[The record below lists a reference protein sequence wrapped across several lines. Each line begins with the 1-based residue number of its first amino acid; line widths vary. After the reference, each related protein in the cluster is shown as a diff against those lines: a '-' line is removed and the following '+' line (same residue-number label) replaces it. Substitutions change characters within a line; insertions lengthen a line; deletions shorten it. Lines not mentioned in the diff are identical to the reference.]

1 MSVNFTYFVIHQD
14 CFSVQGEK
22 HGRNYSVYEG
32 AKWQWYF
39 ACPAAGAILGSLHW
53 SYLLFMSVSIGPHS
67 ICTAIC
73 NTKYPIWPTI
83 YQVIYEGSI
92 YYTLQFTK
100 WFNSWSNF
108 IPKRSVGHQQF
119 EFGSLIYIYP
129 PKKSQFQN
137 PGILDISSVSGA
149 NGLFSEKFTQKDS
162 SFTYRIHVKY
172 SYHIFTLQCIT
183 LNKCTLHLLPVTL
196 CLYSFGRFHGGRH
209 QVFPTRCRKPLES
222 CPRPPVPLPCE
233 GWKGS
238 GSEKVKVVKY
248 HPTVGFPKNRA
259 FPKNHPHKKKHP
271 SLRVVPYVF
280 VWFQFVSGYVRIVLN
295 S

>member
-1 MSVNFTYFVIHQD
+1 MTYNLPSDLRRVYIL
-14 CFSVQGEK
+14 
-22 HGRNYSVYEG
+22 YS
-32 AKWQWYF
+32 
-39 ACPAAGAILGSLHW
+39 
-53 SYLLFMSVSIGPHS
+53 
-67 ICTAIC
+67 
-73 NTKYPIWPTI
+73 TI
-83 YQVIYEGSI
+83 YQVIQFVIQLYPQTFGWSPTIWVRVTYISI
-92 YYTLQFTK
+92 PQK
-100 WFNSWSNF
+100 SHNSRIQVYWIYLPFQGQTVCFQKN
-108 IPKRSVGHQQF
+108 
-119 EFGSLIYIYP
+119 SLRKTP
-129 PKKSQFQN
+129 
-137 PGILDISSVSGA
+137 
-149 NGLFSEKFTQKDS
+149 

-259 FPKNHPHKKKHP
+259 FPKNHPHKKKTP
-271 SLRVVPYVF
+271 FP
-280 VWFQFVSGYVRIVLN
+280 
-295 S
+295 